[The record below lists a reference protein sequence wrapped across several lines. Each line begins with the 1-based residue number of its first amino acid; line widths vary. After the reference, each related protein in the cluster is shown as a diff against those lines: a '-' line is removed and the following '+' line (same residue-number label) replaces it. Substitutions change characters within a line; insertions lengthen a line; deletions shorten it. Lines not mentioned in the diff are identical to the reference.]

1 MLGVSRCKMRHLQTI
16 LAGSTVCF
24 SHNHRQPRTEIFNS
38 RRRSNEGIKR
48 GAIWD
53 FMTGK
58 SPWGNPQI
66 PILLLNGQ
74 GEKTP
79 FVESLP
85 PCFST
90 EHHLFPYVFPTYQN
104 FGYIYRAEPKKAVSY
119 ITTKQPRLRFR
130 MGLNQR
136 PHD

>member
-1 MLGVSRCKMRHLQTI
+1 MSNGILQI
-16 LAGSTVCF
+16 
-24 SHNHRQPRTEIFNS
+24 P
-38 RRRSNEGIKR
+38 K
-48 GAIWD
+48 
-53 FMTGK
+53 
-58 SPWGNPQI
+58 I

-85 PCFST
+85 PCFWFSRYLVGAPMPQDWFYNSPRNIYRAVFST
-90 EHHLFPYVFPTYQN
+90 DQN
-104 FGYIYRAEPKKAVSY
+104 FGYVYRAEPKKAVSY